1 MGTLWR
7 GGKGGEAGLRGRGG
21 QQADGTNEPARAE
34 SRRPVAGHRSRSLW
48 EQEAVAAEATWPC
61 RHVATA
67 CYYTTTQRNS
77 TPYFKLPTET
87 AS

>member
-1 MGTLWR
+1 MGR
-7 GGKGGEAGLRGRGG
+7 EERPAFGDGEG
-21 QQADGTNEPARAE
+21 
-34 SRRPVAGHRSRSLW
+34 SRRMEQMNRQGQRQAASSGPQESVSVGAGGSSGT
-48 EQEAVAAEATWPC
+48 EATWPC